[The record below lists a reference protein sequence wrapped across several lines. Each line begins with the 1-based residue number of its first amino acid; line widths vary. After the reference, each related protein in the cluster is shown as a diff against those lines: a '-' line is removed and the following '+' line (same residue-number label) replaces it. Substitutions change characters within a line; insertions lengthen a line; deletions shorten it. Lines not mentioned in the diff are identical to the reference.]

1 MTKPSGSSIL
11 KNEGKK
17 FFLIAT
23 SKEQEKK
30 TLTEWIEAR
39 YPDSVIYTAA
49 DYMECLVK
57 IKNAPPHLLI
67 TDFELSKSR
76 PGHIVDSILAD
87 KNSKIAIVAIG
98 SDPKNQDQF
107 DAVTLGKLVFMKELT
122 TMDALHDTISKVAE
136 YGFRSDASTYVIKQ
150 LKKGEILINE
160 GDLTKQVYIL
170 KKGLLRAYKKH
181 PSGEVYSIGEVKPGE
196 FVGEMAYFNEEA
208 RNASVDAIEDSE
220 LIEIQPT
227 IFERVILQKPSWAKT
242 LISTMTRRLKGG
254 K

>member
-1 MTKPSGSSIL
+1 ML
-11 KNEGKK
+11 KNDGKK

-23 SKEQEKK
+23 SNEFEKK
-30 TLTEWIEAR
+30 SFTEWLEVR
-39 YPDSVIYTAA
+39 YPDSVIYTAI

-57 IKNAPPHLLI
+57 LKNAPPHILI
-67 TDFELSKSR
+67 TDFELAKGR
-76 PGHIVDSILAD
+76 PGHIVDSVLAD
-87 KNSKIAIVAIG
+87 KNSKVAIVAIG
-98 SDPKNQDQF
+98 SEPKNQDQF
-107 DAVTLGKLVFMKELT
+107 DAVALGKLTFAREIT
-122 TMDALHDTISKVAE
+122 TLDGLHDVIAKVSE
-136 YGFRSDASTYVIKQ
+136 YGFRNDASAYVIKKLQ
-150 LKKGEILINE
+150 KGEILINE

-181 PSGEVYSIGEVKPGE
+181 KSGETYSIGEVKPGE

-208 RNASVDAIEDSE
+208 RNASVDALEDSE